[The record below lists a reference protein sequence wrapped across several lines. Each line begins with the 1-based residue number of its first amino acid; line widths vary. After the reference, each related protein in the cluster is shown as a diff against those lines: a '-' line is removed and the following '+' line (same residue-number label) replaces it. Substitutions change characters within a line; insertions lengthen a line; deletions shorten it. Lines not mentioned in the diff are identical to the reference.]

1 MEYLP
6 IFVQLRNQSCLI
18 VGSGD
23 GAQRK
28 AELLQQAGAR
38 IKILSRTF
46 TSTFQ
51 AYAKDHNIQLVYG
64 EFDESHLHDVALVV
78 VATKNM
84 TLSRHVSNAA
94 TSKRILVNVIDNPE
108 LSTFIL
114 PAIIDRSPITVAI
127 GTGGQSPVLARL
139 LRGKIESMIPFE
151 YGALAQLT
159 GRYRDRVKKL
169 FSTGTSRKNFWERV
183 YEGSIA
189 EKVLAGKLDDAESE
203 LKQLLD
209 SRHQLTPERGEVYLV
224 GAGPGDPELLT
235 FKALRLMQRADV
247 VIYDRLVSPEVLSL
261 VRRDAQ
267 QLYVGKEANHHCVP
281 QQKINQTLVEFA
293 SQGKRVVRLKGGDP
307 FIFGRGGEEAEAL
320 VAAGI
325 DFQVVPGITSAA
337 GAASYC
343 GIPLTHRDYAQS
355 VTFTTGHLKEGT
367 IDIDWNSVTHG
378 QHTLVIYMGLRNL
391 PIISQQLIEHGLSA
405 HTPVAVVSHAT
416 RSNQEHLIGNLMTIA
431 EQVRQAQVCSPAVI
445 IIGEVVLL
453 HEKLN
458 PVAQP
463 EARCEATIGLEE
475 QVA

>member
-6 IFVQLRNQSCLI
+6 IFVQLRDQSCLI
-18 VGSGD
+18 VGG
-23 GAQRK
+23 GHAAQKK

-46 TSTFQ
+46 HSTVL
-51 AYAKDHNIQLVYG
+51 AHAKHHDVQLITG
-64 EFDESHLHDVALVV
+64 EFDESHLHDVELVV
-78 VATKNM
+78 VATKNL
-84 TLSRHVSNAA
+84 TLNRRISNAA
-94 TSKRILVNVIDNPE
+94 KSRRILVNVIDNPE
-108 LSTFIL
+108 LSTFIV

-127 GTGGQSPVLARL
+127 STGGQSPVLARL
-139 LRGKIESMIPFE
+139 LRGKIESLIPFQ

-159 GRYRDRVKKL
+159 GRYRDRVKEL
-169 FSTGTSRKNFWERV
+169 FSSGTSRKNFWERV

-189 EKVLAGKLDDAESE
+189 EKVLAGKLEAAESE
-203 LKQLLD
+203 LKQLLV
-209 SRHQLTPERGEVYLV
+209 SRHRPPPERGEVYLV

-261 VRRDAQ
+261 VRRDA
-267 QLYVGKEANHHCVP
+267 LKFYVGKEANHHCVP
-281 QQKINQTLVEFA
+281 QQKINQTLVDFA

-325 DFQVVPGITSAA
+325 DFQIVPGITSAA

-355 VTFTTGHLKEGT
+355 VTFTTGHLKEGY

-378 QHTLVIYMGLRNL
+378 QHTLVIYMGLSNL
-391 PIISQQLIEHGLSA
+391 PIITQQLIEHGLSA
-405 HTPVAVVSHAT
+405 QTPVAVVSHAT
-416 RSNQEHLIGNLMTIA
+416 RNNQEHLIGNLMTIA
-431 EQVRQAQVCSPAVI
+431 EQVKQAQFCSPTVI
-445 IIGEVVLL
+445 IIGEVVCL

-458 PVAQP
+458 PTAKP
-463 EARCEATIGLEE
+463 EAALELEE
-475 QVA
+475 RVA